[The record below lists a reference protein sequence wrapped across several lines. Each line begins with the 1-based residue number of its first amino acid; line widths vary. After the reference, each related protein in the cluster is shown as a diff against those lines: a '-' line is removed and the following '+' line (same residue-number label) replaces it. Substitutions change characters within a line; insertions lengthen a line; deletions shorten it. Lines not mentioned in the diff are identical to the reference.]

1 MSASETIAQGMNPA
15 QKEAVLYLDGP
26 CLVLAGA
33 GSGKT
38 RVITQKIAY
47 LLRECGYMGRNV
59 VALTFTNKAAREM
72 DERVKTL
79 VDRKLS
85 KGLIISTF
93 HSLGVKMLREEA
105 RNAGLKPTFSILDAD
120 DAMSIIQEL
129 LATTDKARLRHVQGI
144 ISLWKNALLEPD
156 DAAREAVTPGDVEAA
171 NVYRSY
177 AATLAAYQAVDFDD
191 LIRIPALLLAS
202 NEEVRTRWQNR
213 VRYLLVDEYQDT
225 NVCQYRL
232 VQLLTG
238 SRAMF
243 TAVGDDDQAIYAWR
257 GATIE
262 NLAKLTTD
270 YPNIKL
276 IKLEQNY
283 RSVQRILAAANQVIE
298 KNPKLFEKKLWSE
311 LGVGEP
317 ILVSAMD
324 GEEQEA
330 ESIAMKVSAAR
341 FERQAQWKDFAILYR
356 SNHQSRI
363 LEQALRNLKIPY
375 TISGGQS
382 FFDKAEV
389 RDVLA
394 YLRLLAND
402 DDDPAFIRAATT
414 PKRGIG
420 QATLQVLGQYAAT
433 REQSLLSAV
442 AETGIE
448 SLLAPRQLEPLRT
461 FAEFIRR
468 MQWRAGRGAASGK
481 DAAPAEPAGVILDDL
496 VEAIQYERHLFE
508 LFEERPAQTRWQ
520 NVLELTGWLKRKAE
534 EDNMSLFDLVQHVA
548 LVTMLERGEEDEPTL
563 SRCRPCTRP
572 KGWSIRTCIWPA
584 WKRGCCPTWAK
595 TTKWATRRARQ
606 RTWRRAFRKSAG

>member
-1 MSASETIAQGMNPA
+1 MP
-15 QKEAVLYLDGP
+15 
-26 CLVLAGA
+26 
-33 GSGKT
+33 
-38 RVITQKIAY
+38 
-47 LLRECGYMGRNV
+47 
-59 VALTFTNKAAREM
+59 
-72 DERVKTL
+72 
-79 VDRKLS
+79 
-85 KGLIISTF
+85 GL
-93 HSLGVKMLREEA
+93 
-105 RNAGLKPTFSILDAD
+105 PTFSILDAD

-144 ISLWKNALLEPD
+144 ISLWKNALMEPD
-156 DAAREAVTPGDVEAA
+156 DAAQAAQTPAEAEAA

-191 LIRIPALLLAS
+191 LIRIPALLLAG

-238 SRAMF
+238 QRAMF

-283 RSVQRILAAANQVIE
+283 RSVQRILAAANSVIE
-298 KNPKLFEKKLWSE
+298 RNPAVREKLWSD
-311 LGVGEP
+311 LGTGEP
-317 ILVSAMD
+317 IVVSAMD

-375 TISGGQS
+375 TIAGGQS

-389 RDVLA
+389 RDILA

-420 QATLQVLGQYAAT
+420 QATLQTLGQYAAS
-433 REQSLLSAV
+433 RELSLLAAV
-442 AETGIE
+442 PETGLE
-448 SLLAPRQLEPLRT
+448 SLLAPRQIEPLRT
-461 FAEFIRR
+461 FTEFIRR
-468 MQWRAGRGAASGK
+468 MQWRAGAARPMASAMRRQNRLARSWTICCKPSSTSGTCSSCSMRSRRRR
-481 DAAPAEPAGVILDDL
+481 AG
-496 VEAIQYERHLFE
+496 
-508 LFEERPAQTRWQ
+508 
-520 NVLELTGWLKRKAE
+520 
-534 EDNMSLFDLVQHVA
+534 
-548 LVTMLERGEEDEPTL
+548 
-563 SRCRPCTRP
+563 
-572 KGWSIRTCIWPA
+572 RTCWN
-584 WKRGCCPTWAK
+584 
-595 TTKWATRRARQ
+595 
-606 RTWRRAFRKSAG
+606 

>member
-1 MSASETIAQGMNPA
+1 MSASEPIGHGLNPA

-85 KGLIISTF
+85 KGLTISTF

-129 LATTDKARLRHVQGI
+129 LATTDKARLRRVQGI
-144 ISLWKNALLEPD
+144 ISLWKNALMEPD
-156 DAAREAVTPGDVEAA
+156 DAAQAAQTPAEAEAA

-191 LIRIPALLLAS
+191 LIRIPALLLAG

-238 SRAMF
+238 QRAMF

-283 RSVQRILAAANQVIE
+283 RSVQRILAAANSVIE
-298 KNPKLFEKKLWSE
+298 RNPKLFEKNC
-311 LGVGEP
+311 G
-317 ILVSAMD
+317 
-324 GEEQEA
+324 
-330 ESIAMKVSAAR
+330 
-341 FERQAQWKDFAILYR
+341 
-356 SNHQSRI
+356 
-363 LEQALRNLKIPY
+363 
-375 TISGGQS
+375 
-382 FFDKAEV
+382 
-389 RDVLA
+389 
-394 YLRLLAND
+394 
-402 DDDPAFIRAATT
+402 
-414 PKRGIG
+414 
-420 QATLQVLGQYAAT
+420 
-433 REQSLLSAV
+433 
-442 AETGIE
+442 
-448 SLLAPRQLEPLRT
+448 
-461 FAEFIRR
+461 
-468 MQWRAGRGAASGK
+468 
-481 DAAPAEPAGVILDDL
+481 
-496 VEAIQYERHLFE
+496 
-508 LFEERPAQTRWQ
+508 
-520 NVLELTGWLKRKAE
+520 
-534 EDNMSLFDLVQHVA
+534 
-548 LVTMLERGEEDEPTL
+548 
-563 SRCRPCTRP
+563 
-572 KGWSIRTCIWPA
+572 
-584 WKRGCCPTWAK
+584 PTWARASPSSCPPW
-595 TTKWATRRARQ
+595 TARSRRPSPSR
-606 RTWRRAFRKSAG
+606 